1 MHSHSGSVI
10 VGASNSNHSDG
21 CLSDAITHAEVVY
34 KCSEPDES
42 HERDG
47 RESRSAYS
55 RIFTTIHR
63 LTSGPGDCGNVHT
76 ISLRFVSTEVV
87 QEVQCMRHK
96 SF

>member
-42 HERDG
+42 HERETVG
-47 RESRSAYS
+47 KVEVRIQGYSPRSTGSHLGLRERSYNIA
-55 RIFTTIHR
+55 
-63 LTSGPGDCGNVHT
+63 
-76 ISLRFVSTEVV
+76 
-87 QEVQCMRHK
+87 
-96 SF
+96 

>member
-1 MHSHSGSVI
+1 MYSHSGSVI
-10 VGASNSNHSDG
+10 VEASNLNHSDG

-34 KCSEPDES
+34 KCSEPDEG

-47 RESRSAYS
+47 RVSRSAYS

-63 LTSGPGDCGNVHT
+63 LTSGPGNVHT
-76 ISLRFVSTEVV
+76 ISLGFVVV